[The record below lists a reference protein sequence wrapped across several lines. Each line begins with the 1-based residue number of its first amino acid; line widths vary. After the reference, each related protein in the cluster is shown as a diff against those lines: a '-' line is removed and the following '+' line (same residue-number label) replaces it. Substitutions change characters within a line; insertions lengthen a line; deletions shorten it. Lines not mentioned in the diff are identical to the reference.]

1 MRASRFSVAGF
12 AVALAGLWSFS
23 AAAQNPLRPEVTA
36 LLNDS
41 NFCWETESLS
51 FKKVTVTSQELRA
64 RLANPRSKIVDV
76 ELDLR
81 DPAKP
86 RIVAIRYQ
94 ASGKSYT
101 RVPCASEV
109 NIPPPALPPS
119 EARAKPALPPS
130 EARAKPALP
139 SNQGANIFGG
149 TGDLTN
155 NGFPPPP
162 TGLNVGGFVSG
173 GTGQNNF
180 TERFAATGE
189 ALEVNSLGA
198 SAQIGGGGHVGFV
211 IPLVTQAGGPSAPGV
226 GPIVIEPFV
235 EFGDSNEKS
244 KIDFGSGASLSAHT
258 NFNGTLGI
266 NVGPTLITNGGTLW
280 PHVVIGASFQN
291 ETFNFDFIPT
301 ASSASET
308 VWGFTTGFGVAFMP
322 NGLQVGGMPIMVWL
336 DYRHT
341 AWQTVTVRMP
351 AASPLTNFDFKA
363 SSDELRVGASVF
375 LPQAIDRRSENDR

>member
-1 MRASRFSVAGF
+1 MRARTVVCFLAAASNATGDWVFGSMGATMLRASRFSVAGF

-119 EARAKPALPPS
+119 EARAKPALP
-130 EARAKPALP
+130 
-139 SNQGANIFGG
+139 SNQGANIF
-149 TGDLTN
+149 
-155 NGFPPPP
+155 
-162 TGLNVGGFVSG
+162 
-173 GTGQNNF
+173 
-180 TERFAATGE
+180 
-189 ALEVNSLGA
+189 
-198 SAQIGGGGHVGFV
+198 
-211 IPLVTQAGGPSAPGV
+211 
-226 GPIVIEPFV
+226 
-235 EFGDSNEKS
+235 
-244 KIDFGSGASLSAHT
+244 
-258 NFNGTLGI
+258 
-266 NVGPTLITNGGTLW
+266 
-280 PHVVIGASFQN
+280 
-291 ETFNFDFIPT
+291 
-301 ASSASET
+301 
-308 VWGFTTGFGVAFMP
+308 
-322 NGLQVGGMPIMVWL
+322 
-336 DYRHT
+336 
-341 AWQTVTVRMP
+341 
-351 AASPLTNFDFKA
+351 
-363 SSDELRVGASVF
+363 
-375 LPQAIDRRSENDR
+375 